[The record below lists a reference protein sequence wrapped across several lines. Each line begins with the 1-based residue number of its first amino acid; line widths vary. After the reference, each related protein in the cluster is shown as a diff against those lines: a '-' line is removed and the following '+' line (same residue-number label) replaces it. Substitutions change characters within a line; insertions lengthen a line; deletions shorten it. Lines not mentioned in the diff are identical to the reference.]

1 MSNDKVRLC
10 LECTAPLQRG
20 VRSVTWTFRGMP
32 LTYDQPAW
40 WCSAD
45 PAHEYVMTREDM
57 RVTAPL
63 LKAHREQAM
72 EPATPEEVTAIRERL
87 HVSKRG
93 AGEVLGA
100 GANAFQKYE
109 EGSVK
114 PGQGMT
120 LLLRLLKLHP
130 ELWSQ
135 LSGESRH
142 QSATA
147 AEAPAGKATGR
158 VALQPDASRDLRP

>member
-1 MSNDKVRLC
+1 
-10 LECTAPLQRG
+10 
-20 VRSVTWTFRGMP
+20 MP

-45 PAHEYVMTREDM
+45 PAHEYVMTRDDM
-57 RVTAPL
+57 RATETL
-63 LKAHREQAM
+63 LKAHRDRAM
-72 EPATPEEVTAIRERL
+72 APATPDEVRAIREWL

-114 PGQGMT
+114 PSQGMT
-120 LLLRLLKLHP
+120 VLLRLLKLHP
-130 ELWSQ
+130 ELWPQ
-135 LSGESRH
+135 LTGESRH
-142 QSATA
+142 QPAGQGPS
-147 AEAPAGKATGR
+147 EAPAGNGSGRSAGQPCTG
-158 VALQPDASRDLRP
+158 AELRPQ